1 MSLFLARKQEDLNQ
15 KKVRDLLR
23 LKANKKCFDC
33 PTKSPFFV
41 NTTLQTFI
49 CARCSGLIREV
60 GHRVKA
66 ISASKFSGA
75 ELLALKQG
83 GNGVALKIWLSNYS
97 THDSPE
103 PESDD
108 DVRAFMRQKYYES
121 KWLDRALLQ
130 THKDKVRSL
139 LAKQFTEDG
148 LPIVTKSRTK
158 IVSGFSRVPLIA
170 DSEMNIMKDD
180 DDEEYVESS
189 CIAASTPP
197 TTVNTTSEYNNPRA
211 FALPPPA
218 SPVGR
223 ASTES
228 SHSSFSAKS
237 FVSTKSQPQEDYV
250 SSKRRSMNSNRSSS
264 DSARSSTSTPATSC
278 GASLLTAEEIA
289 ERCRSSI
296 ESKDFV
302 AEEILPQTEEAVQAE
317 QAVQA
322 VQAEPTALP
331 VVEEVPVPIKEV
343 EQKAVPSLK
352 INVAQANKSFVQSQQ
367 REQSRQL
374 KSPTLVN
381 FGNSIQSPSPIRGNA
396 SASAS
401 PVVTPSTSKAIAT
414 PNSFDSIIMELSGLK
429 LEKTIRKATY
439 AGGMLSPAP
448 LLSPLSPSNSTNALK
463 KDDVTESRF
472 TPMFDPSVFSQ
483 FHASTK
489 VVDDNDPYAA
499 LRGIPPPVTAI
510 VKEEPKPEVKEFD
523 FQQSDEDDDDP
534 WQEFCSSSS
543 IDEDIQTPPAQVIQ
557 PIIEKPMFT
566 MDIFGD
572 LDPRAMFKRF

>member
-1 MSLFLARKQEDLNQ
+1 MSLFLAKKQEDLNQ

-33 PTKSPFFV
+33 PIKSPFFV

-49 CARCSGLIREV
+49 CARF

-108 DVRAFMRQKYYES
+108 DVRAFMRQKYFEN

-130 THKDKVRSL
+130 SHKDKVRSL

-158 IVSGFSRVPLIA
+158 IVS
-170 DSEMNIMKDD
+170 
-180 DDEEYVESS
+180 ESS
-189 CIAASTPP
+189 CISVSIPP
-197 TTVNTTSEYNNPRA
+197 APVNTASEYNSPRA
-211 FALPPPA
+211 FALPPPT
-218 SPVGR
+218 SPIGR

-237 FVSTKSQPQEDYV
+237 FVSAKSQPQEDYV
-250 SSKRRSMNSNRSSS
+250 SSKRRSMNSNRSST

-278 GASLLTAEEIA
+278 GASILTAEEIA

-317 QAVQA
+317 QVA
-322 VQAEPTALP
+322 PP

-352 INVAQANKSFVQSQQ
+352 INVVQANKSFVQFQQ
-367 REQSRQL
+367 REQNRQL

-463 KDDVTESRF
+463 KDDEKKSRS

-489 VVDDNDPYAA
+489 AVDDNDPYAA
-499 LRGIPPPVTAI
+499 LRGIPPPVAAI
-510 VKEEPKPEVKEFD
+510 VKEEPKPEPKPEAKELD
-523 FQQSDEDDDDP
+523 FTQSDEDDDDP
-534 WQEFCSSSS
+534 WQGNLLYN
-543 IDEDIQTPPAQVIQ
+543 IQTPPAQVIQ
-557 PIIEKPMFT
+557 PIIEKPMFA

>member
-1 MSLFLARKQEDLNQ
+1 MSLFLAKKQEDLNQ

-33 PTKSPFFV
+33 PIKSPFFV

-49 CARCSGLIREV
+49 CARCSGLVREV

-108 DVRAFMRQKYYES
+108 DVRAFMRQKYFEN

-130 THKDKVRSL
+130 SHKDKVRSL

-180 DDEEYVESS
+180 DDDDEEYVESS
-189 CIAASTPP
+189 CISVSIPP
-197 TTVNTTSEYNNPRA
+197 APVNTASEYNSPRA
-211 FALPPPA
+211 FALPPPT
-218 SPVGR
+218 SPIGR

-237 FVSTKSQPQEDYV
+237 FVSAKSQPQEDYV
-250 SSKRRSMNSNRSSS
+250 SSKRRSMNSNRSST

-278 GASLLTAEEIA
+278 GASILTAEEIA

-317 QAVQA
+317 
-322 VQAEPTALP
+322 PSALP

-352 INVAQANKSFVQSQQ
+352 INVVQANKSFVQFQQ

-401 PVVTPSTSKAIAT
+401 LVVTPSTSKAIAT

-463 KDDVTESRF
+463 KEDEKKSRS

-489 VVDDNDPYAA
+489 AVDDNDPYAA
-499 LRGIPPPVTAI
+499 LRGIPPPVVAI
-510 VKEEPKPEVKEFD
+510 VKEEPKPEPKPEPKELD
-523 FQQSDEDDDDP
+523 FTQSDEDDDDP

-557 PIIEKPMFT
+557 PIIEKPMFA